1 MPPRRGAAPFGGQP
15 HRGGSRRK
23 SSLIENNHL
32 AVRPHFKIVRQSD
45 GRFHW
50 ELINPHGTPAAR
62 SMENFATE
70 DEAVANAEY
79 AQRLISQAPIER
91 S

>member
-1 MPPRRGAAPFGGQP
+1 VIDGDDP
-15 HRGGSRRK
+15 
-23 SSLIENNHL
+23 
-32 AVRPHFKIVRQSD
+32 AVRPHFRVIRGGD
-45 GRFHW
+45 DRFYW

-62 SMENFATE
+62 SMETFATE

-79 AQRLISQAPIER
+79 ARQLIASAPVER

>member
-1 MPPRRGAAPFGGQP
+1 MTESGD
-15 HRGGSRRK
+15 
-23 SSLIENNHL
+23 E
-32 AVRPHFKIVRQSD
+32 AVVLPHFKVVLQTD

-62 SMENFATE
+62 SMETFDTE
-70 DEAVANAEY
+70 DEAVANAEH
-79 AQRLISQAPIER
+79 ARQLISRAAVER

>member
-1 MPPRRGAAPFGGQP
+1 MASERENRENEVANEAA
-15 HRGGSRRK
+15 R
-23 SSLIENNHL
+23 LL
-32 AVRPHFKIVRQSD
+32 PHFKIVRQTD

-62 SMENFATE
+62 SMETFDTE

-79 AQRLISQAPIER
+79 AQQLMSRAPIQR

>member
-1 MPPRRGAAPFGGQP
+1 MTESGDP
-15 HRGGSRRK
+15 
-23 SSLIENNHL
+23 
-32 AVRPHFKIVRQSD
+32 AVIPYFEVIRQTD

-50 ELINPHGTPAAR
+50 ELINPHGTPAVR
-62 SMENFATE
+62 SIGIFATE

-79 AQRLISQAPIER
+79 TQRLISRAPIRR

>member
-1 MPPRRGAAPFGGQP
+1 MSESDDAT
-15 HRGGSRRK
+15 
-23 SSLIENNHL
+23 
-32 AVRPHFKIVRQSD
+32 VVPHFQVVRQSD
-45 GRFHW
+45 GRFRW

-62 SMENFATE
+62 SMDTFVTE

-79 AQRLISQAPIER
+79 ARGLIGSAPIER